1 MDDPRA
7 YAHGVKNGLT
17 VLEVTIIH
25 EKKAD
30 NQHTASE
37 GHEYLLVGP
46 VVPRPRLIMNG
57 NTTRVGLAVGC
68 QMRCR
73 GGFQGV

>member
-7 YAHGVKNGLT
+7 HVHGVKNGLT
-17 VLEVTIIH
+17 MLEVTIIQN
-25 EKKAD
+25 KKAD

-57 NTTRVGLAVGC
+57 KTTRVGLAVGH
-68 QMRCR
+68 Q
-73 GGFQGV
+73 